1 MSRQNNSSRRVA
13 LGGIFGALSIVI
25 MLVGGYLPIATF
37 IAPILA
43 GLCLVPVAMELGI
56 RPALLT
62 YAGVAILS
70 AFFVFPVDPEAAFF
84 FIMFM
89 GYYPT
94 IQPYFA
100 KLKKIIMRY
109 LLKLLVFNIAIIACY
124 LLLLF
129 VFVSPAL
136 QEEFASFAVWIW
148 LGLLLAANVLFVV
161 YDILIDKVRIIYIH
175 RVRKQFFR

>member
-1 MSRQNNSSRRVA
+1 M
-13 LGGIFGALSIVI
+13 GGIFGALSIVI

-37 IAPILA
+37 VAPIFA
-43 GLCLVPVAMELGI
+43 GICLVPVAMELGI

-62 YAGVAILS
+62 YVGVAILS

-89 GYYPT
+89 GYYPI

-100 KLKKIIMRY
+100 KIKSKALRY
-109 LLKLLVFNIAIIACY
+109 LLKLGIFNIAIVACY
-124 LLLLF
+124 TLLLF

-136 QEEFASFAVWIW
+136 QEEFAGFAVWMW
-148 LGLLLAANVLFVV
+148 LGLLLIGNVLFVV
-161 YDILIDKVRIIYIH
+161 YDILLDKVRIIYIH
-175 RVRKQFFR
+175 RVRKQFFH